1 MWWLRQEGGAGAGP
15 EGGGGAGAA
24 GGAAGGVDNPISRL
38 AVARH
43 AARARSPQYRV
54 LEERGA
60 ARRREFV
67 VQCDAPPHSA
77 TGLGPNKKTAK
88 RRAAQSEHTAAHSRT
103 LLYTPA
109 TSYNIPHTLQSAN
122 LPHTSAHSCTF
133 HHTSRNSHTP
143 ILFKV
148 LTFRIV

>member
-1 MWWLRQEGGAGAGP
+1 MRQEGGAGAGP
-15 EGGGGAGAA
+15 EGGGGAGAV

-88 RRAAQSEHTAAHSRT
+88 RRAAQSEHTTALSCTLPQPPTTSR
-103 LLYTPA
+103 
-109 TSYNIPHTLQSAN
+109 I
-122 LPHTSAHSCTF
+122 LPAHSCTF
-133 HHTSRNSHTP
+133 QHTSAQ
-143 ILFKV
+143 
-148 LTFRIV
+148 